1 MKLSIVLL
9 VLGLSGLAA
18 GATTFVRASI
28 QTEADVHE
36 TYYANGQVRSRSSAR
51 PDGEAWVER
60 WHANGTK
67 QAEGA
72 LVGGRMHGDWQ
83 FWTPDGALDAERS
96 GIFHAGTKQNP

>member
-28 QTEADVHE
+28 APAENAQE
-36 TYYANGQVRSRSSAR
+36 TYYANGQVRSRNEAR
-51 PDGEAWVER
+51 SNDETWVER

-67 QAEGA
+67 QAEGV
-72 LVGGRMHGDWQ
+72 LVAGRMQGDWR
-83 FWTPDGALDAERS
+83 FWSPDGTPDDERS
-96 GIFHAGTKQNP
+96 GTFRAGVKQNP